1 MFRQKEVFPGG
12 WPDKTV
18 EAMRKR
24 RFEQSIRQMEP
35 LDANRLETLTPGAL
49 ARRLEQSWQE
59 VKRRPMY
66 HQQLTQVWKQVLE
79 TIRRLAPQDTI
90 VAQIEDAAELEA
102 ARALSLRLWANI
114 GLISDKP
121 YLELEKAICQPVA
134 RAFAREE
141 HERVRAR
148 LSCDQVGELVE
159 IRRRMGISS
168 GGIPACTARP
178 TNTTDVVAGHSPV
191 QSEPRTLKTYGAQE
205 AAPSSC
211 GCAGGSAANDEAEL
225 EAITRAVLERLKGIR

>member
-1 MFRQKEVFPGG
+1 MFRQEEVFPGG

-79 TIRRLAPQDTI
+79 TIDAQADCLSNEEHELVERAIILGGT
-90 VAQIEDAAELEA
+90 AQIEDAAELEA

-114 GLISDKP
+114 GLISD
-121 YLELEKAICQPVA
+121 
-134 RAFAREE
+134 
-141 HERVRAR
+141 
-148 LSCDQVGELVE
+148 
-159 IRRRMGISS
+159 
-168 GGIPACTARP
+168 
-178 TNTTDVVAGHSPV
+178 
-191 QSEPRTLKTYGAQE
+191 
-205 AAPSSC
+205 
-211 GCAGGSAANDEAEL
+211 
-225 EAITRAVLERLKGIR
+225 

>member
-1 MFRQKEVFPGG
+1 M
-12 WPDKTV
+12 
-18 EAMRKR
+18 
-24 RFEQSIRQMEP
+24 
-35 LDANRLETLTPGAL
+35 
-49 ARRLEQSWQE
+49 
-59 VKRRPMY
+59 
-66 HQQLTQVWKQVLE
+66 
-79 TIRRLAPQDTI
+79 
-90 VAQIEDAAELEA
+90 
-102 ARALSLRLWANI
+102 
-114 GLISDKP
+114 
-121 YLELEKAICQPVA
+121 
-134 RAFAREE
+134 
-141 HERVRAR
+141 
-148 LSCDQVGELVE
+148 E